1 MLRNMSN
8 QTSRNLFYLS
18 NEFPPDELHDVF
30 RRLRSRSKT
39 QRHPVLRSFLSQAT
53 LVLREEI
60 SQLPGGL
67 RSQLPPLGNA
77 VDLLEARNLHSGP
90 LAGALE
96 GALLC
101 LLHIASV
108 VG

>member
-1 MLRNMSN
+1 MLCNMSN
-8 QTSRNLFYLS
+8 QSPLNLFYFS
-18 NEFPPDELHDVF
+18 NELPPDELHDVF

-60 SQLPGGL
+60 SQLPGSL

-77 VDLLEARNLHSGP
+77 LDLADVRNLHRGP
-90 LAGALE
+90 LAGPLE

-108 VG
+108 IG